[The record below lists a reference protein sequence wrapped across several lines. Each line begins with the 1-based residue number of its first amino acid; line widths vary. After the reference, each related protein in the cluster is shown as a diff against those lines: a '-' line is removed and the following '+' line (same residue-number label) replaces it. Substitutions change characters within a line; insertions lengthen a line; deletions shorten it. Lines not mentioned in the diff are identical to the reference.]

1 MDPERLI
8 NESSDGFERELLR
21 AGRSDAMSAESRRAI
36 LGALGVGGSLVAAGT
51 IAAGVKASSGK
62 GLLTALGI
70 TGVGAIGAV
79 GVWAGVNLTEPAHVP
94 APKVA
99 PNPAP
104 RALVV
109 EPKPAPETPPVEVV
123 TPDAI
128 EPPSKDAPAP
138 RTPNTVSDPL
148 SLELSAIESA
158 RAALARRDYARALR
172 SLDEH
177 RKRFPNARLMAEAT
191 VLRIEALAASGE
203 KQAAARI
210 GKAFLA
216 RDPNGPYA
224 RRVRSLLG
232 EIGPSHG
239 GP

>member
-8 NESSDGFERELLR
+8 NESTEGFERELLR

-51 IAAGVKASSGK
+51 IAAGIKATSGK
-62 GLLTALGI
+62 GLLTALGV
-70 TGVGAIGAV
+70 TGIGAIGAV
-79 GVWAGVNLTEPAHVP
+79 GVWAGLNLSEPAPLP
-94 APKVA
+94 APKLA
-99 PNPAP
+99 PNPEP

-109 EPKPAPETPPVEVV
+109 EPKPAPQTPPVQVV
-123 TPDAI
+123 TPDAPA
-128 EPPSKDAPAP
+128 PPSKDAPAP
-138 RTPNTVSDPL
+138 RAPNTVSDPL

-158 RAALARRDYARALR
+158 RSALARRDYSRALR
-172 SLDEH
+172 LLDEH
-177 RKRFPNARLMAEAT
+177 KKRFPKARLMAEAT
-191 VLRIEALAASGE
+191 VLRIEALVASGE
-203 KQAAARI
+203 KQAATRI

>member
-8 NESSDGFERELLR
+8 NESTDFERELLR
-21 AGRSDAMSAESRRAI
+21 AGRSDAMSAESRRVI

-70 TGVGAIGAV
+70 TGAGAIGAV
-79 GVWAGVNLTEPAHVP
+79 GVWAGLTLTEPAQVP
-94 APKVA
+94 IPKLQ
-99 PNPAP
+99 PSPEP
-104 RALVV
+104 RALVI
-109 EPKPAPETPPVEVV
+109 ETKPAPVTPPVEVV
-123 TPDAI
+123 TPDSR

-138 RTPNTVSDPL
+138 RAPSTVSDPL

-158 RAALARRDYARALR
+158 RSALARRDYARALR
-172 SLDEH
+172 LLDEH
-177 RKRFPNARLMAEAT
+177 RKRFPKARLMAEAT

-232 EIGPSHG
+232 EIDPSHG
-239 GP
+239 GQ